1 MPPAGFGVDENVSV
15 RPMPATV
22 GKVTVLSNVVVAATD
37 VAPLLGA
44 IVGEADT
51 PGLAVGVGD
60 AVPVNGGGVV
70 AAAEAVGEA
79 AAVAVETTVAVA
91 AGVGL
96 GDELP
101 LQCAR
106 ARVPSANKNAL
117 LFKSERLRA
126 MPYLL
131 RCDPDLCLI
140 DYVGPPTPPFLAA

>member
-79 AAVAVETTVAVA
+79 AAVAVE

-140 DYVGPPTPPFLAA
+140 DYVGLPTPPFLAS

>member
-1 MPPAGFGVDENVSV
+1 
-15 RPMPATV
+15 MPATV

-79 AAVAVETTVAVA
+79 AAVAVE

-106 ARVPSANKNAL
+106 ARVLSANKNAP
-117 LFKSERLRA
+117 LFMSERLRA
-126 MPYLL
+126 MPYIL
-131 RCDPDLCLI
+131 RTDSDLCLI
-140 DYVGPPTPPFLAA
+140 DYVGLPTPPFLAS

>member
-1 MPPAGFGVDENVSV
+1 
-15 RPMPATV
+15 MPATV

-79 AAVAVETTVAVA
+79 AAVAVE

-140 DYVGPPTPPFLAA
+140 DYVGLPTPPFLAS